1 MYAQYIGTLR
11 SVNLWFLVGFAEL
24 VCEDIR
30 IYLFPSQ
37 LLVVTSSVNGEG
49 ILIVEDELLILES
62 GRETLESSLYRIFA
76 ASRGSEALEVF
87 RERHT
92 QIQLVVLDMIM
103 PGMDGFQTKD
113 ALRQL
118 DPAVRIVAVV
128 AFVDRTKTTSDGKIL
143 TAFSPNPTLPR
154 NCCRSSARL
163 CMQTLRQQIS
173 FTQIDSP
180 SMTHILAIDD
190 EPLILESVELS
201 FPDDQVTLCAT
212 AQAGIDAF
220 LNSTPDVVLCD
231 IRLPDMSGMEAFEK
245 LHRIDAKVPII
256 LMTGR
261 GTAGTAIEA
270 MQRGAFEY
278 ILKPFNLNTLIPL
291 IEDAAATSRM
301 TRVRAVVPE
310 STLDDTQADGSADL
324 LIGNCDSMQEVYRSI
339 GRVARQN
346 VTALILG
353 ESGTGKEVIA
363 RAIYQYSE
371 RASGRFLAINCAA
384 IPENLLESELFGHEK
399 GSFTGAERKKVGK
412 FELCNDGTL
421 FLDEIGDMTPL
432 MQTKILRVLQDQSFE
447 RVGGTE
453 TIRTN
458 ARIIAATN
466 RNLEQAIEDKEFR
479 SDLFY
484 RLNVYTIHLPAL
496 RERGG
501 DVALL
506 ANYFLKRFAKEL
518 SKQMIEFA
526 PEAIDLINAYSWPGN
541 VRELQSAVKHAL
553 LEATGPV
560 IVPAYLPEAVR
571 QKSSTASIGRSTGS
585 NDNGDINVVNLTLDR
600 LASGSQDIHRELV
613 NLVERDI
620 FATVLKHTDGN
631 LTQASRHLG
640 ITRTTLRARLDAL
653 GISLEKSATVS

>member
-1 MYAQYIGTLR
+1 
-11 SVNLWFLVGFAEL
+11 
-24 VCEDIR
+24 
-30 IYLFPSQ
+30 
-37 LLVVTSSVNGEG
+37 
-49 ILIVEDELLILES
+49 
-62 GRETLESSLYRIFA
+62 
-76 ASRGSEALEVF
+76 
-87 RERHT
+87 
-92 QIQLVVLDMIM
+92 
-103 PGMDGFQTKD
+103 
-113 ALRQL
+113 
-118 DPAVRIVAVV
+118 
-128 AFVDRTKTTSDGKIL
+128 
-143 TAFSPNPTLPR
+143 
-154 NCCRSSARL
+154 
-163 CMQTLRQQIS
+163 
-173 FTQIDSP
+173 
-180 SMTHILAIDD
+180 
-190 EPLILESVELS
+190 
-201 FPDDQVTLCAT
+201 
-212 AQAGIDAF
+212 
-220 LNSTPDVVLCD
+220 
-231 IRLPDMSGMEAFEK
+231 
-245 LHRIDAKVPII
+245 
-256 LMTGR
+256 
-261 GTAGTAIEA
+261 
-270 MQRGAFEY
+270 
-278 ILKPFNLNTLIPL
+278 
-291 IEDAAATSRM
+291 
-301 TRVRAVVPE
+301 
-310 STLDDTQADGSADL
+310 
-324 LIGNCDSMQEVYRSI
+324 MQEVYRSI

-432 MQTKILRVLQDQSFE
+432 MQTKILRVLQDQTFE

-518 SKQMIEFA
+518 GKQMSGFA
-526 PEAIDLINAYSWPGN
+526 PEAIELINAYSWPGN

-560 IVPAYLPEAVR
+560 IVPSYLPDVVR
-571 QKSSTASIGRSTGS
+571 QKASTASIGCSTGS
-585 NDNGDINVVNLTLDR
+585 IENGDINVVNLTLDR

-613 NLVERDI
+613 NLVERDV

-631 LTQASRHLG
+631 LTQAAKHLG

-653 GISLEKSATVS
+653 GMSLEKSATVS